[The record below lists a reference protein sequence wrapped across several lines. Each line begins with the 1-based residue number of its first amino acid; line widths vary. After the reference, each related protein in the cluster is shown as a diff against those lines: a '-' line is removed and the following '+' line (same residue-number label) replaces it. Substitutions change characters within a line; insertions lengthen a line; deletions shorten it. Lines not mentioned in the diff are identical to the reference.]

1 MRSELMRA
9 VNSKLPIMNDFFHV
23 LRHAWSVCFKFGA
36 DRSRLVRIRANPTL
50 TWRRENGTPALPR
63 RRSGFS

>member
-23 LRHAWSVCFKFGA
+23 LRHAWSVCFKFGT
-36 DRSRLVRIRANPTL
+36 DRSRFVRIRANPTL
-50 TWRRENGTPALPR
+50 TWRRENGTPTLLR